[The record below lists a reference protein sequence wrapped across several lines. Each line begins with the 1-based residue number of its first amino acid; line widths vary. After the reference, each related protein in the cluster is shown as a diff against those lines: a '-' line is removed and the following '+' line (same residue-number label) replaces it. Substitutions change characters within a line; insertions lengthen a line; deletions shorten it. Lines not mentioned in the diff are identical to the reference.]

1 MLLLEMCAFCL
12 TNECN
17 LCVLLSFPR
26 HPSTH
31 HHRHHGFAFRLLGF
45 PRASRRDS
53 KPTISRRHR
62 LLGRLF
68 VLCTS
73 APPSSPQSACD
84 KVCVCIVIH
93 DLPFFF
99 VTQPLSPPPSHP
111 AVICWDMV
119 MTTRIT
125 TTPMSVKCWCPG
137 RTRRMPPS
145 SSTTCSRNTT
155 RRCGR
160 TSEVSLYAGSQ
171 AAKSCGGCVFVT

>member
-1 MLLLEMCAFCL
+1 MNVMCACYYPFPD
-12 TNECN
+12 TPQHTITT
-17 LCVLLSFPR
+17 VFSF
-26 HPSTH
+26 
-31 HHRHHGFAFRLLGF
+31 GLLGF
-45 PRASRRDS
+45 PRASPRDS
-53 KPTISRRHR
+53 KSTSSRRHR

-73 APPSSPQSACD
+73 APPSPRQRACD

-99 VTQPLSPPPSHP
+99 VTQPLSPLPSHP
-111 AVICWDMV
+111 AVICWDMAT
-119 MTTRIT
+119 TTRIT
-125 TTPMSVKCWCPG
+125 TTPMSVKCWCQG
-137 RTRRMPPS
+137 RTRRTPPS